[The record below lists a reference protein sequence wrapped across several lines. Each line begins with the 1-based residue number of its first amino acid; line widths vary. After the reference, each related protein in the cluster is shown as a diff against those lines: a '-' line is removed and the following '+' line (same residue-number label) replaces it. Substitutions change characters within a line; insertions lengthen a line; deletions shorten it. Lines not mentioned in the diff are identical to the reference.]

1 MPVSVGQI
9 AANTAEVKVPVGDDF
24 VTVKYAPGQITE
36 ETFQQLSSLSKLQ
49 NVSEDNI
56 SDISSIFESLNQMLV
71 DLIKSWDLTEE
82 EDGKT
87 VVPLTVERLS
97 GKVAGVQKIPLVF
110 RLQIAGALIGDIRPE
125 AMTPQTS

>member
-9 AANTAEVKVPVGDDF
+9 AANTSEIKIPAGDDF
-24 VTVKYAPGQITE
+24 VTIKYAPGRITE
-36 ETFQQLSSLSKLQ
+36 ETFQQLLSLSKLQ

-71 DLIKSWDLTEE
+71 DLIKYWDLTEE

-97 GKVAGVQKIPLVF
+97 GKVPGVQKIPLVF
-110 RLQIAGALIGDIRPE
+110 RLQIARALIGDIRPE

>member
-9 AANTAEVKVPVGDDF
+9 ASNTAEVKIPVGDDF

-82 EDGKT
+82 DCET

-97 GKVAGVQKIPLVF
+97 GKVQGVPKIPLVF
-110 RLQIAGALIGDIRPE
+110 RLQVAGALIGDIRPE
-125 AMTPQTS
+125 AMTPQTK

>member
-9 AANTAEVKVPVGDDF
+9 AANTAEVKIPVGDDF

-36 ETFQQLSSLSKLQ
+36 ETFQQLTSLSKLQ

-56 SDISSIFESLNQMLV
+56 GDISSIFQSLNQMLV

-82 EDGKT
+82 DGVT

-97 GKVAGVQKIPLVF
+97 GKVAGVAKIPLTF
-110 RLQIAGALIGDIRPE
+110 RLQVVGAIMGDMRPNQIA
-125 AMTPQTS
+125 PQTS

>member
-9 AANTAEVKVPVGDDF
+9 ASNTAEVKVPVGDDF

-56 SDISSIFESLNQMLV
+56 SDISSIFQSLNEMLV

-82 EDGKT
+82 DGT
-87 VVPLTVERLS
+87 TVPLTVERLS
-97 GKVAGVQKIPLVF
+97 GKVQGVPKIPLVF
-110 RLQIAGALIGDIRPE
+110 RLQVAGALIGDIRPE